1 MAKQLIRSIDDT
13 SVKIKCKIALKEQ
26 SSHHFSKILHVC
38 THVLS
43 YFVIVQF
50 PDRAYL
56 LFLLKQRVSSDTTG
70 YFPVIR
76 RSFYCVEITTWYA
89 EDIQQIHN
97 ETEFPFSLII
107 TLFRFE

>member
-1 MAKQLIRSIDDT
+1 MAKQLIRIIDDT
-13 SVKIKCKIALKEQ
+13 FVKHKCKIALKEQ
-26 SSHHFSKILHVC
+26 SSHHFSKILHV
-38 THVLS
+38 LS
-43 YFVIVQF
+43 YFVIVVF